1 MNQAWEEL
9 VNLRQK
15 ENESIIVHA
24 YRWGCALVRSSGILP
39 ENETHPHVIK
49 DFISSLQRN
58 IRIKMTNKWA
68 EMRNPPTT
76 VQEAFNLADRIES
89 QIKVAD
95 SFKLKLTRDFSTME
109 VNEISAD
116 KTSGNE
122 YKVNE
127 VSHGRKWGNNYRKFS
142 YDNNY

>member
-1 MNQAWEEL
+1 
-9 VNLRQK
+9 
-15 ENESIIVHA
+15 
-24 YRWGCALVRSSGILP
+24 
-39 ENETHPHVIK
+39 
-49 DFISSLQRN
+49 
-58 IRIKMTNKWA
+58 MTNKWA